1 MRPQQMRLPP
11 QRIHANGNL
20 LHGGSVEVDATTAAK
35 LQQHHQQQQQQ
46 PNCDI
51 NPFVISSPNINSNR
65 QTVSQDSLLGSQC
78 RNNSSSAQSLN
89 IPTSGSSLNIP
100 TSAHG
105 LAIPNSDPL
114 VRAQAGQGGR
124 VLFTKNASA
133 LAQPN
138 VPSVGRI
145 IPSGGPNI
153 PSVGLYV
160 ANGALTQRPNIPSG
174 SVQQGTSGGLNIPS
188 EIEAD
193 ILGLHRRLEPDFDVC
208 VKFFI
213 HNFQGNLCL
222 NRTVNIF
229 YLGSERH
236 RPNKT
241 GTSWV
246 STTR

>member
-1 MRPQQMRLPP
+1 MRLPP
-11 QRIHANGNL
+11 QRIHANSNL

-35 LQQHHQQQQQQ
+35 LQQQHQQQQQQ

-51 NPFVISSPNINSNR
+51 NPFVISTPNINSYR

-78 RNNSSSAQSLN
+78 RNNSTSAQSLN
-89 IPTSGSSLNIP
+89 IPTSGPSLNIP
-100 TSAHG
+100 TS

-114 VRAQAGQGGR
+114 VRAQAGHGGR
-124 VLFTKNASA
+124 VLFTKNASG

-160 ANGALTQRPNIPSG
+160 ANGALTQRQNIHSG
-174 SVQQGTSGGLNIPS
+174 SVQQGPGGGLNIPS

-208 VKFFI
+208 VEFFI
-213 HNFQGNLCL
+213 HNFQGNLSL
-222 NRTVNIF
+222 NRTVKIY

>member
-1 MRPQQMRLPP
+1 MRLPP
-11 QRIHANGNL
+11 QRIHANSNL

-35 LQQHHQQQQQQ
+35 LQQQHQQLQQ

-51 NPFVISSPNINSNR
+51 NPFVISTPNINSNR

-78 RNNSSSAQSLN
+78 RNNSTSAQSLN
-89 IPTSGSSLNIP
+89 IPSSGPSLNIP

-114 VRAQAGQGGR
+114 VRAQAGHGGR
-124 VLFTKNASA
+124 VLFTKNAGG

-138 VPSVGRI
+138 VPSVGRS

-153 PSVGLYV
+153 PNVGLYISS
-160 ANGALTQRPNIPSG
+160 GALTKRPNIPSG
-174 SVQQGTSGGLNIPS
+174 SVQQGPSGGLNIPS

-208 VKFFI
+208 VKF
-213 HNFQGNLCL
+213 CL
-222 NRTVNIF
+222 
-229 YLGSERH
+229 
-236 RPNKT
+236 
-241 GTSWV
+241 
-246 STTR
+246 

>member
-1 MRPQQMRLPP
+1 MRLPP
-11 QRIHANGNL
+11 QRIHANSNM

-35 LQQHHQQQQQQ
+35 LQQQQLQQQ

-51 NPFVISSPNINSNR
+51 NPFVISTPNINSNR

-89 IPTSGSSLNIP
+89 IPTSGPSLNIP

-153 PSVGLYV
+153 PSVGLYISSG
-160 ANGALTQRPNIPSG
+160 GALTQRSNIPSG
-174 SVQQGTSGGLNIPS
+174 SVQQGPSGGLNIPS

-193 ILGLHRRLEPDFDVC
+193 ILGLHRRLEPDFDV
-208 VKFFI
+208 
-213 HNFQGNLCL
+213 
-222 NRTVNIF
+222 
-229 YLGSERH
+229 SEQFC
-236 RPNKT
+236 
-241 GTSWV
+241 S
-246 STTR
+246 